1 MRLGD
6 GAGRSTG
13 QSVSLPVFRAACSDS
28 RSSTVIASATGSI
41 VTQLADSPALDRRL

>member
-13 QSVSLPVFRAACSDS
+13 QSVSLPLARAGPADR

-41 VTQLADSPALDRRL
+41 VTQLAASPTAARRL